1 MGAGFAARRVD
12 LHQLMVLL
20 EPNARREMDK
30 TVVSLGSILDRG
42 RAVVATSYGALA
54 AIHELDVAKEVAL
67 KTKEVR
73 QARAAHVREARA
85 AKLAMD
91 ERDEDQRRQCPGLCR
106 RKDACRSAAKRQRDR
121 LGTTNENGASPKN
134 DRI

>member
-12 LHQLMVLL
+12 LHQLMVRR
-20 EPNARREMDK
+20 EPNGRREMDK
-30 TVVSLGSILDRG
+30 TVVSFGSILDHG
-42 RAVVATSYGALA
+42 RAVVATSCGALA
-54 AIHELDVAKEVAL
+54 AIHEMEVAKEVAL
-67 KTKEVR
+67 KAKEVR
-73 QARAAHVREARA
+73 QARAAYFREARA

-91 ERDEDQRRQCPGLCR
+91 EGDEDQRRQSPGFRR
-106 RKDACRSAAKRQRDR
+106 RKDAWRSAAKRQRDR